1 MLLTVMTIG
10 TATTSCSDWNDHYDA
25 NSNTTA
31 SSGATLWENIT
42 SNSNLSQFATLL
54 KKAGFADK
62 LNTSQVYTVWAPLN
76 GTYENDYN
84 SLLNTDSTTL
94 LNEFVYNHVARFN
107 HPASGTIKD
116 NIMMLNAKKE
126 LFSGSTN
133 NYAFAGVKA
142 DTVNLPSSN
151 GIFHVINGKT
161 TYMTNLYEYLSKR
174 NSEIDSIGNYF
185 KHYEHK
191 ILDTENS
198 VPGPTVNGEITYL
211 DSVFIK
217 YNSLFYLLNKAYIDE
232 EDSSY
237 TMIVPTNTAW
247 NKAYNKVN
255 SYFNYLPS
263 FVYTNRANFYSSTA
277 NDPKTIDID
286 NYKFLK
292 DSVTHYNMIRDL
304 VFNNNLYANKALEKL
319 PLGGT
324 LSGDSLVT
332 TSLDIIKG
340 DYTDIFKNATAKT
353 EVSNGYA
360 WTTDSLRIK
369 PWDSWCPIIKVEG
382 EYSSNLVSYNSYVSP
397 TGVYVNPSRQNP
409 KVKGKISNNI
419 FMNLQATGTLTP
431 EFNYRVPNVLSTTYS
446 IYCVMVPANII
457 DTTATPMKDSIR
469 VTLGYNAA
477 NGSENTKTFN
487 PIVNR
492 LGMVDTV
499 YVGEFTFPMAYK
511 GLETSY
517 YPYLKIRRLSSNR
530 NYKDGK
536 YDKDVRI
543 DCFLFVPKE
552 YEEYKAQQSSG
563 SKKH

>member
-1 MLLTVMTIG
+1 MKKNKLYRGALMLLTVMTIG

-292 DSVTHYNMIRDL
+292 DSASSSSATGNSSSSFAISSLPAYKAEDQVIWKMKAYIVDKFGVGLCYGMPGVNYGMDDEAYNSSLDEIGFIEKYFSVTYERTGASCENGVGLCNYEYTEVDEIMRKFNEIR
-304 VFNNNLYANKALEKL
+304 
-319 PLGGT
+319 
-324 LSGDSLVT
+324 LVT
-332 TSLDIIKG
+332 DGEHIYAIFRDAECSYALHYQGEII
-340 DYTDIFKNATAKT
+340 
-353 EVSNGYA
+353 
-360 WTTDSLRIK
+360 
-369 PWDSWCPIIKVEG
+369 
-382 EYSSNLVSYNSYVSP
+382 P
-397 TGVYVNPSRQNP
+397 TGDGFTDHIEVVWMET
-409 KVKGKISNNI
+409 NI
-419 FMNLQATGTLTP
+419 P
-431 EFNYRVPNVLSTTYS
+431 
-446 IYCVMVPANII
+446 C
-457 DTTATPMKDSIR
+457 
-469 VTLGYNAA
+469 
-477 NGSENTKTFN
+477 
-487 PIVNR
+487 
-492 LGMVDTV
+492 
-499 YVGEFTFPMAYK
+499 
-511 GLETSY
+511 
-517 YPYLKIRRLSSNR
+517 
-530 NYKDGK
+530 
-536 YDKDVRI
+536 
-543 DCFLFVPKE
+543 
-552 YEEYKAQQSSG
+552 
-563 SKKH
+563 